1 MTAMSKKKRQ
11 QQQEKP
17 EEPLGENWTNPFKDL
32 NIKFEEPDPPPPPP
46 PKPTFE
52 QEHPTLTKE
61 GRALIAAFGAEDD
74 DAPSLS
80 RSDTTKK
87 WPLLTLSHE
96 RKGRGGKT
104 VTLVKG
110 LERLTTLEQMELCDG
125 IKTSLGIGGRF
136 MDGTLE
142 LQGDQRERAAKWL
155 EGNKFRTKIC

>member
-1 MTAMSKKKRQ
+1 MSKKKHQ
-11 QQQEKP
+11 PQAKP
-17 EEPLGENWTNPFKDL
+17 EEPLGDNWTNPFKDL

-52 QEHPTLTKE
+52 EQHPTLTKE
-61 GRALIAAFGAEDD
+61 DRALIAAFGAEDD

-80 RSDTTKK
+80 RADMTKK
-87 WPLLTLSHE
+87 WPLLTITHE

-125 IKTSLGIGGRF
+125 IKPPLASAGVSWTEHSNCKATNENAPPSGWR
-136 MDGTLE
+136 GTNS
-142 LQGDQRERAAKWL
+142 ERKSADSIL
-155 EGNKFRTKIC
+155 